1 VFSDTEKNAI
11 RRSWRLAIPIADT
24 VADLFYRRLFEL
36 APEYRGLFPEDMSGQ
51 KKKLIRML
59 AFIVKSME
67 WSDEQWAD
75 AINPEEDL
83 MLVVLALGRRHTQ
96 LYRVPKEAY
105 AVVGEALMWTLE
117 QGLGDALDP
126 KTRAAWALLYELLS
140 KTMMMAGSVEV
151 ESDVLAASAADAE
164 RNGEAALLT
173 QLAAAGI
180 DEARLGIHEE
190 LS

>member
-1 VFSDTEKNAI
+1 VFSDVEKNAI
-11 RRSWRLAIPIADT
+11 RRSWRLAIPIAET

-36 APEYRGLFPEDMSGQ
+36 APEYRGLFSDDMSAQ

-67 WSDEQWAD
+67 WTDEQWAD
-75 AINPEEDL
+75 SVNPDEDL
-83 MLVVLALGRRHTQ
+83 MLVVLALGRRHTR
-96 LYRVPKEAY
+96 LYRVPPQAY
-105 AVVGEALMWTLE
+105 APVGAALMWTLE
-117 QGLGDALDP
+117 QGLGDALDET
-126 KTRAAWALLYELLS
+126 TRSAWMRLYDLLS
-140 KTMMMAGSVEV
+140 KTMIMAGGVDVEGEV
-151 ESDVLAASAADAE
+151 SIAAAVDAE

-180 DEARLGIHEE
+180 DEARLGIQEE

>member
-1 VFSDTEKNAI
+1 MFSDVEKNAI

-36 APEYRGLFPEDMSGQ
+36 APHYRSLFADDMHGQ

-67 WSDEQWAD
+67 WTEEQWAD
-75 AINPEEDL
+75 SVSPEEDL
-83 MLVVLALGRRHTQ
+83 MLVVLAMGRRHTK

-105 AVVGEALMWTLE
+105 GVVGEALMWTLA
-117 QGLGDALDP
+117 QGLGDALDA
-126 KTRAAWALLYELLS
+126 TTAGAWGKLYDLLS
-140 KTMMMAGSVEV
+140 KTMMMAGVVEV
-151 ESDVLAASAADAE
+151 EGEVSRAAAVEAE
-164 RNGEAALLT
+164 QNGEAALLT

-180 DEARLGIHEE
+180 DDARLGIQEE